1 MGLVYAEIELV
12 SGEDLVLHRKGYISE
27 GKIKKERLTALV
39 DSGAYMLAINEN
51 IMINLGLSKV
61 DTQMIE
67 LADGSYQTK
76 DVVGPI
82 EIRFENRR
90 ANVDAIVLPG
100 ENEVLLG
107 AIPMEDLDV
116 SINPKEQKLI
126 VNPSSPYIAKKK
138 MK

>member
-1 MGLVYAEIELV
+1 MGLVSAEIELV

-27 GKIKKERLTALV
+27 SKIKKERVTALV
-39 DSGAYMLAINEN
+39 DTGAYMLAINEN

-90 ANVDAIVLPG
+90 ANITFT
-100 ENEVLLG
+100 
-107 AIPMEDLDV
+107 M
-116 SINPKEQKLI
+116 
-126 VNPSSPYIAKKK
+126 
-138 MK
+138 

>member
-1 MGLVYAEIELV
+1 MGLVSAEIELV

-27 GKIKKERLTALV
+27 GEIKKERVIALV
-39 DSGAYMLAINEN
+39 DTGAYMLAINEN

-67 LADGSYQTK
+67 LAYGSYQTK

-100 ENEVLLG
+100 DSEVLLG

-116 SINPKEQKLI
+116 SVNPKEQKLI
-126 VNPSSPYIAKKK
+126 VNPESPYIAKKK